1 MEKIKKIKFVIIV
14 IMLLCINNRAKAS
27 DDLIWYEDRNEVITL
42 AKEQGKNILLL
53 YGRTTCGNCNAAKK
67 YINEAPLNKIVL
79 ENFILWFC
87 NIDIPEKKAQALD
100 YRAYYDESITLPL
113 LCVIDPDNPMPALSY
128 STNRK
133 NAEEIAAILN
143 ANLPTAN
150 EEITAVPNK
159 AYIADNTLVIS
170 SANTNE
176 TLRIY
181 TISGQ
186 LIDSFDKKDNTATR
200 STYTYPKG
208 MLIINS
214 SSGWSLKIIK

>member
-87 NIDIPEKKAQALD
+87 NIDIPEKKSQALN

-186 LIDSFDKKDNTATR
+186 LIDSFDKKDNIATR